1 MMLRAVIDPSA
12 RLTHLDNMILKGN
25 IINLPLISTECA
37 LGRPMTHCRVN
48 LSGLEVGGYLTRCAR
63 IAALIALN
71 DKSSVTQPVSYLC
84 RYRAAGPAEIFL
96 QNLVFVIR
104 GLHYKITLISGL
116 VAKRHCL
123 VYF

>member
-63 IAALIALN
+63 IAASIALN
-71 DKSSVTQPVSYLC
+71 DESSVTQSGIELL
-84 RYRAAGPAEIFL
+84 GQLKMIDWTKIFH
-96 QNLVFVIR
+96 QPIDHAVR
-104 GLHYKITLISGL
+104 
-116 VAKRHCL
+116 VAKIIISLSGQDQDHQDQD
-123 VYF
+123 